1 MTGTLATL
9 RRKRT
14 GVFLLNLV
22 YFLALLG
29 LGTLLFLR
37 GQTAAVYILVAACVV
52 LYLLVVRPVTKR
64 YVAQVRSEILA
75 HTVGAL
81 LEGYTYEPKSGV
93 TARQVQDTGLV
104 PTSSPKSFFSREHIT
119 GHQGPIQVEV
129 ADVTF
134 PIREGN
140 MNAMFSG
147 CYLRLNWPGA
157 SLPALTI
164 RQRVGDDQDLPFK
177 QRALLE
183 EISGFIPG
191 NFYLKTEGET
201 AEVLL
206 RGRFLGF
213 RINPLLPVSEQILR
227 TSPLPELELLLR
239 LVRLMDRK
247 AAARSSD

>member
-1 MTGTLATL
+1 M
-9 RRKRT
+9 
-14 GVFLLNLV
+14 
-22 YFLALLG
+22 
-29 LGTLLFLR
+29 
-37 GQTAAVYILVAACVV
+37 
-52 LYLLVVRPVTKR
+52 
-64 YVAQVRSEILA
+64 
-75 HTVGAL
+75 
-81 LEGYTYEPKSGV
+81 
-93 TARQVQDTGLV
+93 
-104 PTSSPKSFFSREHIT
+104 
-119 GHQGPIQVEV
+119 
-129 ADVTF
+129 
-134 PIREGN
+134 
-140 MNAMFSG
+140 
-147 CYLRLNWPGA
+147 
-157 SLPALTI
+157 
-164 RQRVGDDQDLPFK
+164 GDDQDLPFK